1 MKRLAIIGSTGSIGQ
16 NTLHVVQQLPDRF
29 EVFALAANRSVKLL
43 AEQVKIFHPRFVALT
58 DGTRVDDF
66 VQSCR
71 ELQTPIPEIV
81 TGDEGLRA
89 AASASE
95 VDIVVSGAVGAA
107 GLLPT
112 WVAVQ
117 SGKTV
122 ALANKE
128 SMVLAGELLS
138 KTAAKTGA
146 RILPVDSEHCAIDQ
160 CLRAGKREE
169 VRRLI
174 LTASGGPFRN
184 MPVDEFE
191 QITPQAALNHP
202 TWRMGQRITIDSAT
216 LMNKGLEV
224 IEARWLFDIPETRID
239 ILVHPQSIVHS
250 MVEFADGSVIAQ
262 LGTTDMRHPIQY
274 ALTYPE
280 RCASSVPG
288 LDWAAAAKLEFSPPD
303 TSKFPCI
310 RLAYQAI
317 QLGGTAPAVLNAAD
331 EVAVQA
337 FLENRIAFTEI
348 PRLIENTLNAHSV
361 DSRVTFE
368 NVMSADAWARRHVW
382 AMVAHAKMAR
392 S

>member
-1 MKRLAIIGSTGSIGQ
+1 MKRLAIVGSTGSIGQ
-16 NTLHVVQQLPDRF
+16 NTLHVVQHLPQRF
-29 EVFALAANRSVKLL
+29 EVYALAANRSVDLL
-43 AEQVKIFHPRFVALT
+43 AEQVRTFRPKIVALT
-58 DGTRVDDF
+58 DGSRQDDLARR
-66 VQSCR
+66 CR
-71 ELQTPIPEIV
+71 EHGIPAPEIL
-81 TGDEGLRA
+81 TGDEGLRTV
-89 AASASE
+89 ASVPE

-112 WVAVQ
+112 WAAVQ
-117 SGKTV
+117 AGKTV

-128 SMVLAGELLS
+128 SMVIAGELLS
-138 KTAAKTGA
+138 TTATRTGA
-146 RILPVDSEHCAIDQ
+146 RILPVDSEHSAIDQ
-160 CLRAGKREE
+160 CLRAGQRHE

-184 MPVDEFE
+184 LSPADLE
-191 QITPQAALNHP
+191 QVTPQAALNHP

-262 LGTTDMRHPIQY
+262 LGTTDMRQPIQY

-288 LDWAAAAKLEFSPPD
+288 IDWTTQTKLEFNPPD
-303 TSKFPCI
+303 TTTFPCI
-310 RLAYQAI
+310 RLAYRAI
-317 QLGGTAPAVLNAAD
+317 QSGGTAPAVLNAAD
-331 EVAVQA
+331 EIAVQA
-337 FLENRIAFTEI
+337 FLENRIAFTDI
-348 PRLIENTLNAHSV
+348 PRLIENTLNAHSG
-361 DSRVTFE
+361 DSKVTFE
-368 NVMSADAWARRHVW
+368 SVMAADAWARRHVW
-382 AMVAHAKMAR
+382 TMVPHVKMAK